1 MELGISIHAPRAGSD
16 HNVIRNAA
24 FAFISIHAP
33 RAGSDDALA
42 AYLQEISFISIHA
55 PRAGSDL
62 DADSAI
68 IRRWISIHAPRAGSD
83 GKWLGGHI
91 IFARFQSTLPVRGA
105 TVHRGKLGADPRI
118 SIHAPRAGSDHPQPM
133 LPRWCM
139 HFNPRSPCGERR
151 AVRFAARLTDSFQS
165 TLPVRGATRRPKRT
179 YQRDETISIH
189 APRAGSDGLRDG
201 ADDQRRKFQS
211 TLPVRGATSR
221 RQARRSTSRFQ
232 STLPVRGATTSL
244 FDCRTPIH
252 ISIHAPRAGS
262 DSIALLRSVL
272 LQTISIH
279 APRAGSDCMVKMTTS
294 GFDISIHA
302 PRAGSDA
309 YCRKALRLV
318 GGFQSTL
325 PVRGATIRSRHI
337 TPRSRFQSTLPV
349 RGATV
354 HPPDRTGHH

>member
-1 MELGISIHAPRAGSD
+1 MPDFNPRSPCGERQCIAGNSVLIREFQSTLPVRGATTRSRCCPGGACISIHAPRAGSD
-16 HNVIRNAA
+16 
-24 FAFISIHAP
+24 FP
-33 RAGSDDALA
+33 RPLS
-42 AYLQEISFISIHA
+42 
-55 PRAGSDL
+55 
-62 DADSAI
+62 
-68 IRRWISIHAPRAGSD
+68 
-83 GKWLGGHI
+83 
-91 IFARFQSTLPVRGA
+91 RGW
-105 TVHRGKLGADPRI
+105 P
-118 SIHAPRAGSDHPQPM
+118 PY
-133 LPRWCM
+133 
-139 HFNPRSPCGERR
+139 FNPRSPCGERR

-325 PVRGATIRSRHI
+325 PVRGATGN
-337 TPRSRFQSTLPV
+337 TGLPGTNAKNFNPRSPCGERRLV
-349 RGATV
+349 A
-354 HPPDRTGHH
+354 

>member
-1 MELGISIHAPRAGSD
+1 MMKPLQKRFQSTLPVRGATTDIESTEAVPRISIHAPRAGSD

-133 LPRWCM
+133 LPRWPPY
-139 HFNPRSPCGERR
+139 FNPRSPCGERR

-189 APRAGSDGLRDG
+189 APRAGSD
-201 ADDQRRKFQS
+201 DQLIR
-211 TLPVRGATSR
+211 LP
-221 RQARRSTSRFQ
+221 
-232 STLPVRGATTSL
+232 
-244 FDCRTPIH
+244 
-252 ISIHAPRAGS
+252 HAHPY
-262 DSIALLRSVL
+262 
-272 LQTISIH
+272 
-279 APRAGSDCMVKMTTS
+279 
-294 GFDISIHA
+294 FN
-302 PRAGSDA
+302 
-309 YCRKALRLV
+309 
-318 GGFQSTL
+318 
-325 PVRGATIRSRHI
+325 
-337 TPRSRFQSTLPV
+337 PRSPCGERLH
-349 RGATV
+349 G
-354 HPPDRTGHH
+354 